1 MKKTGWM
8 ILMLVFMLGLAGCGD
23 KPQASAPGENNGNN
37 TDTGITAPDAAEP
50 DSSGASGAVETV
62 DPVNTENSSVEPE
75 MLTSTI
81 KVYFTDDNLDK
92 LTAVER
98 EISYPAETDKYEA
111 AFTALQTAEPGT
123 LSLWNKIILRQVELQ
138 DGLLTI
144 DITVPDEARLGA
156 GGEALAVDAL
166 LQTFFQFDEV
176 KQLEL
181 MVDGK
186 KEETLMGHVEL
197 EHPYSK

>member
-23 KPQASAPGENNGNN
+23 KPQALAPGESNDNSTG
-37 TDTGITAPDAAEP
+37 TGITAPDAAEP
-50 DSSGASGAVETV
+50 DSSGASGGEETV
-62 DPVNTENSSVEPE
+62 DPDNADNSTVEPE

-81 KVYFTDDNLDK
+81 KVYFTDDNIEE
-92 LTAVER
+92 LTEAEA
-98 EISYPAETDKYEA
+98 EISYPAEADKYEA
-111 AFTALQTAEPGT
+111 AFQALQTAKTGT
-123 LSLWNKIILRQVELQ
+123 LSLWNKVILRQVELQ

-144 DITVPDEARLGA
+144 DITLPDEARLGA

-166 LQTFFQFDEV
+166 LKTFFQFDEV

-181 MVDGK
+181 LVDGEK
-186 KEETLMGHVEL
+186 TETLMGHVEL
-197 EHPYSK
+197 EYPYSK

>member
-37 TDTGITAPDAAEP
+37 TDIGITAPDAAEP

-62 DPVNTENSSVEPE
+62 DPENTENSSVEPE

-123 LSLWNKIILRQVELQ
+123 LSLWNKIILRQVELK

-186 KEETLMGHVEL
+186 TEETLMGHVEL